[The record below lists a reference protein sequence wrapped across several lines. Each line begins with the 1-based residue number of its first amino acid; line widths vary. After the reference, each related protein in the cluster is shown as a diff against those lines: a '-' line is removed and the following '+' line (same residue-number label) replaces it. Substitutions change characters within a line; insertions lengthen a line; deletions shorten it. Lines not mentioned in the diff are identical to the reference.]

1 MRNLFSSKIVHS
13 ASQLWTTAICQN
25 QSRRASASMQF
36 GKSSSSNLSERK
48 SNQGPK
54 ISLFSISDCY
64 CLFLC
69 RNFKLLNYVSPHKN
83 VLKRSK
89 DVEQFFLK
97 SNIKKCSFS
106 HLPWPCPMDSGLA
119 FQFCSPQHAARNA
132 RLLHGRW
139 QSVIT
144 CVTLLDSALVP
155 AIAPFFVILI
165 RLFLFLFSSLGT
177 LSVPPLTRD
186 GSQDTCV

>member
-1 MRNLFSSKIVHS
+1 MQKSLTLGLLLRMRNLFSSKIVHS

-25 QSRRASASMQF
+25 QSRRASASIQF

-54 ISLFSISDCY
+54 ISLLSNSDCY

-69 RNFKLLNYVSPHKN
+69 RNFKLFNYVSPNKS

-89 DVEQFFLK
+89 DVEPFFLK

-106 HLPWPCPMDSGLA
+106 HLPWPCAPWTPDWRFSFAHPNTL
-119 FQFCSPQHAARNA
+119 HATRVYFTGDDRARS
-132 RLLHGRW
+132 HV
-139 QSVIT
+139 SH
-144 CVTLLDSALVP
+144 S
-155 AIAPFFVILI
+155 
-165 RLFLFLFSSLGT
+165 
-177 LSVPPLTRD
+177 
-186 GSQDTCV
+186 